1 MKKEKIEL
9 GYQHPETR
17 VLPVSFRQVL
27 CESGLQDYHVG
38 DSIDTGSDFDITE

>member
-1 MKKEKIEL
+1 MKKETIEL

-27 CESGLQDYHVG
+27 CESGLQDYEEG
-38 DSIDTGSDFDITE
+38 KEIDFGINE